1 MEILQN
7 FHSLWIIII
16 ALKVLCYLNLKK
28 NQRRQIIARRNMKID
43 NRKRFYFFKRR
54 GISLKHRSKLSMKS
68 FKNIIK
74 IPKIMKQTIQFSFKL
89 HLQGYFIKKTI
100 TMNQDY
106 KKNNAIHKHSPLKN
120 HLQVNVMTHSIAKA
134 KMKVKDKN

>member
-1 MEILQN
+1 
-7 FHSLWIIII
+7 
-16 ALKVLCYLNLKK
+16 
-28 NQRRQIIARRNMKID
+28 
-43 NRKRFYFFKRR
+43 
-54 GISLKHRSKLSMKS
+54 
-68 FKNIIK
+68 
-74 IPKIMKQTIQFSFKL
+74 MKQTIQFSFKL